1 MITQEIP
8 ILVMKAAVLLGATF
22 LILIPLS
29 IFLERGWA
37 AITTGG
43 YDGAGAGLLQTYA
56 DGLKL
61 MCKECVA
68 PEAGDRRVFF
78 LAPFVSLLP
87 PLILLGL
94 IPFGRE
100 VEIGGVAI
108 SLQLASPGIGTVVV
122 VALIPLAA
130 FGLIAAGWGSGH
142 RYAQIAALKTA
153 TQVVSFGI
161 AAGLAVAGVALAA
174 GTMQLAEIVHAQS
187 ETPGVL
193 PRWNLLVQPLG
204 FVGLVAATFAF
215 ADRLPLDSG
224 RSREMEG
231 GYTAAYSGFPLAL
244 LALAGR
250 LRLLGASLL
259 VATLYLGGWHQP
271 FVAEGRGGK
280 WVLLGVGLLLAK
292 AMLFML
298 FMQWLRLVVPRP
310 SMDQFARWAWRLAIP
325 LTALNIPITAYMLVY
340 R

>member
-1 MITQEIP
+1 MQEIP
-8 ILVMKAAVLLGATF
+8 ILVIKAAVLLGAIF
-22 LILIPLS
+22 GVLIPLS
-29 IFLERGWA
+29 ILLERGWA
-37 AITTGG
+37 AITTGR
-43 YDGAGAGLLQTYA
+43 YDGAGGAGLVQTYA

-61 MCKECVA
+61 ICKECVA
-68 PEAGDRRVFF
+68 PEAGDRRIFF
-78 LAPFVSLLP
+78 LAPLVSLLP

-94 IPFGRE
+94 IPFGNE
-100 VEIGGVAI
+100 VEIGGLSI
-108 SLQLASPGIGTVVV
+108 TLQLASPSTATVVV

-142 RYAQIAALKTA
+142 SYAQIAALNTA
-153 TQVVSFGI
+153 TQVVSFGV
-161 AAGLAVAGVALAA
+161 AAGLAVAGVALVG
-174 GTMQLAEIVHAQS
+174 GTMQLAEIVRTQS
-187 ETPGVL
+187 ETQGVV

-224 RSREMEG
+224 TSREMEG
-231 GYTAAYSGFPLAL
+231 GYTAAYSGFPLGL

-250 LRLLGASLL
+250 LRLLVASLL
-259 VATLYLGGWHQP
+259 VATLYLGGWHLP
-271 FVAEGRGGK
+271 FVVEGEGRG

-292 AMLFML
+292 SMLFVL

-310 SMDQFARWAWRLAIP
+310 SMDQFAGWAWKLAVP
-325 LTALNIPITAYMLVY
+325 LTAINIPITAYMLVY